1 MADVAV
7 ERLAE
12 VITASVM
19 IAILRNND
27 RFMVQRQVVTCHR
40 NYLTRNGVAIP
51 LMR

>member
-19 IAILRNND
+19 IAILRLI
-27 RFMVQRQVVTCHR
+27 RTGFW
-40 NYLTRNGVAIP
+40 
-51 LMR
+51 

>member
-19 IAILRNND
+19 IAILNSSSTV
-27 RFMVQRQVVTCHR
+27 RFTK
-40 NYLTRNGVAIP
+40 
-51 LMR
+51 